1 MTNEL
6 KYTLM
11 EMKEEKTAIKK
22 MWCPSQSVTRQEI
35 RSSLFQST
43 SDLRVDAGEEQKEK
57 KSLQRKHNQGYTG
70 RQI

>member
-11 EMKEEKTAIKK
+11 EIKEKKTATKK
-22 MWCPSQSVTRQEI
+22 MWRPSQSVTRQEI
-35 RSSLFQST
+35 RSNPFQST
-43 SDLRVDAGEEQKEK
+43 SDLRVDAREEQKEK
-57 KSLQRKHNQGYTG
+57 KSLQRKHSQGCTG